1 VADCGLTGILPAYNA
16 KWWQVVTHNI
26 RVKLGYASSFLAMNL
41 KVWNGLDS
49 DTKAFFNKHLADL
62 EEEMWAATAKN
73 DEIGTNCNASGPCPK
88 GEPGGMVPI
97 IPTAEDKATLK
108 NVVENF
114 VLKRWAKRCG
124 TQKCVDE
131 WNETIGK
138 ISGMKA
144 SL

>member
-1 VADCGLTGILPAYNA
+1 
-16 KWWQVVTHNI
+16 
-26 RVKLGYASSFLAMNL
+26 
-41 KVWNGLDS
+41 
-49 DTKAFFNKHLADL
+49 
-62 EEEMWAATAKN
+62 
-73 DEIGTNCNASGPCPK
+73 
-88 GEPGGMVPI
+88 MVPI